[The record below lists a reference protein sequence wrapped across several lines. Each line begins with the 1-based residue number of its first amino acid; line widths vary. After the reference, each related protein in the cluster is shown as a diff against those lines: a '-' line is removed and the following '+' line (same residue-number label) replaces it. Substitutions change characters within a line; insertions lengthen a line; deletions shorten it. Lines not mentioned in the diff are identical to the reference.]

1 MNDLA
6 IIIPCRNESK
16 NIIKILKKLNNKNIF
31 IINDSSSDNLKKK
44 IKHFKNIKI
53 LNNLKR
59 QGYEKSIIKGISFIK
74 KLKDSKIKYILTMD
88 GDGEHNPIYVN
99 KIYQKIR
106 NFKLD
111 LVIGNRSVKNRKSEN
126 YISSIFKK
134 KLKFEDPYSG
144 FKIYNKKKLLK
155 LYHKCSLKYFLADLC
170 LLFKQKNFKIKNIS
184 IVTRKNKFRKSRVN
198 SLTADKK
205 VLSIQKLLKKF

>member
-74 KLKDSKIKYILTMD
+74 KLS
-88 GDGEHNPIYVN
+88 
-99 KIYQKIR
+99 
-106 NFKLD
+106 
-111 LVIGNRSVKNRKSEN
+111 
-126 YISSIFKK
+126 
-134 KLKFEDPYSG
+134 
-144 FKIYNKKKLLK
+144 
-155 LYHKCSLKYFLADLC
+155 
-170 LLFKQKNFKIKNIS
+170 
-184 IVTRKNKFRKSRVN
+184 
-198 SLTADKK
+198 
-205 VLSIQKLLKKF
+205 

>member
-44 IKHFKNIKI
+44 IKPFKNIKI

-134 KLKFEDPYSG
+134 
-144 FKIYNKKKLLK
+144 N
-155 LYHKCSLKYFLADLC
+155 
-170 LLFKQKNFKIKNIS
+170 
-184 IVTRKNKFRKSRVN
+184 
-198 SLTADKK
+198 
-205 VLSIQKLLKKF
+205 